1 MLEGYNIALKI
12 NNKTVVGRT
21 QDDLTIAARLV
32 ESLTK
37 DDAGETQ
44 VSVAGHDVTFS
55 CSGLVGVGVSGSGQ
69 LTRDDI
75 IAQAL
80 KKNSAAIIPLTY
92 VATGGETY
100 QGNAIMTQYR
110 ESSNASDIATWNID
124 FRVSGSLTKS
134 GSGSGSGSG
143 A

>member
-1 MLEGYNIALKI
+1 MLEGYNIALQI
-12 NNKTVVGRT
+12 NGKTVAGRT

-37 DDAGETQ
+37 DNAGETQ
-44 VSVAGHDVTFS
+44 VAVAGHDVSFS
-55 CSGLVGVGVSGSGQ
+55 CSGLVAVSGTSGQ
-69 LTRDDI
+69 LTRDDV

-80 KKNSAAIIPLTY
+80 KKNSAAIVPLTY
-92 VATGGETY
+92 VATGGDTY
-100 QGNAIMTQYR
+100 QGSAIMTQYR
-110 ESSNASDIATWNID
+110 ESSNASDIATWTVD
-124 FRVSGSLTKS
+124 FRVSGSLTKA

>member
-55 CSGLVGVGVSGSGQ
+55 CSGLVGVSGSGQ

-80 KKNSAAIIPLTY
+80 KKNSAAIVPLTY

>member
-1 MLEGYNIALKI
+1 MLEGYNIAFKI
-12 NNKTVVGRT
+12 SGKTICGRT

-55 CSGLVGVGVSGSGQ
+55 ASGLIAVTGTGQ
-69 LTRDDI
+69 LTRDDMI
-75 IAQAL
+75 SQSL
-80 KKNSAAIIPLTY
+80 KKGNAAIIPATY
-92 VATGGETY
+92 LATGGTTY
-100 QGNAIMTQYR
+100 GGSVIMTNYS
-110 ESSNASDIATWNID
+110 ESSSASEIATWKAD
-124 FRVSGSLTKS
+124 FRVSGSFTPT
-134 GSGSGSGSG
+134 GSGSG

>member
-1 MLEGYNIALKI
+1 MIEGYNIAFKI

-44 VSVAGHDVTFS
+44 VSVSGHDVTFS
-55 CSGLVGVGVSGSGQ
+55 ASGLIGVTGSGQ
-69 LTRDDI
+69 LTRDDM
-75 IAQAL
+75 IAQSL
-80 KKNSAAIIPLTY
+80 KKNAAAIVPITY
-92 VATGGETY
+92 AATGGDVYT
-100 QGNAIMTQYR
+100 GSAIMTQYR
-110 ESSNASDIATWNID
+110 ESSNASDIATWNAD
-124 FRVSGSLTKS
+124 FRVSGSLTKA
-134 GSGSGSGSG
+134 GSGSG